1 MTHYFRKCINTKN
14 IITKSFFFF
23 FIISLHFHG
32 CWGLTDSEVLLKF
45 KAALGN
51 KNGNRLSNWRDGIDV
66 CDGDKSNW
74 VGVICDQGL
83 VLGLKLES
91 MRLTGKIDVDSLAQ
105 LEELKTLGL
114 NNNNFKGALPNFKN
128 LLELRSLYLSNNKF
142 SGKIPADSFKG
153 MIKLKKLY
161 LSGNNFSGEIPSSL
175 AGLSKLTTLRL
186 ENNEFTGLLPK
197 FTAKFESFN
206 ASNNQLKGPIP
217 RTLSKIDSSA
227 FSGNKG
233 LCGKPLAACRKD
245 QAPSP
250 SATSNS
256 KSSVLEATNGNTFS
270 DDLEDTSDEMPS
282 DSKKPST
289 TSIVFVAIVGAVA
302 VCGIIAAAFI
312 LLRRRQQTSESI
324 DSSNIEPGIPDDS
337 SHRPTTREQPKVMKK
352 EATMK
357 LSFVREDRGRFELH
371 DLLKASAELLGSG
384 CFGSSYKAALTSG
397 QVMVVKRFKQMNNV
411 GREEFHD
418 HMRRIGKLRH
428 TNLLPLV
435 AFYYRKEEKLLV
447 HDFVPYGSLA
457 VHLHGH
463 QALGQPSLEWENR
476 VKIIKGVSRGLSYL
490 YKELPSVIAA
500 HGHLK
505 SNNVLLDE
513 NFEPYLT
520 DYGLIP
526 VINQENAQELMV
538 AYKSPEYLR
547 LGRVTKKTDVWALG
561 MLILEVV
568 TGKLSSTFLK
578 QGGGGE
584 GGGRRGGDDEDDL
597 VSWVRLIPE
606 DRWASEVVDKELR
619 EEEEEEL
626 INIHKE
632 GEMVKLVRIG
642 LMCCEGD
649 VDKRPDLK
657 EVVGMIEEINIGN
670 DNIIKDIYDDDLF
683 SSYNDDEQGGMRRPS
698 RDMIKDFDYVS
709 R

>member
-227 FSGNKG
+227 FSG
-233 LCGKPLAACRKD
+233 
-245 QAPSP
+245 
-250 SATSNS
+250 TY
-256 KSSVLEATNGNTFS
+256 
-270 DDLEDTSDEMPS
+270 DLEDTSDEMPS

-584 GGGRRGGDDEDDL
+584 DDL

-619 EEEEEEL
+619 EEEEE
-626 INIHKE
+626 E

>member
-256 KSSVLEATNGNTFS
+256 KSSVLEATNG
-270 DDLEDTSDEMPS
+270 
-282 DSKKPST
+282 
-289 TSIVFVAIVGAVA
+289 IVFVAIVGAVA

-584 GGGRRGGDDEDDL
+584 GG
-597 VSWVRLIPE
+597 E

>member
-227 FSGNKG
+227 FSGTC
-233 LCGKPLAACRKD
+233 LT
-245 QAPSP
+245 

-584 GGGRRGGDDEDDL
+584 DDL

-619 EEEEEEL
+619 EEEEE
-626 INIHKE
+626 E

>member
-233 LCGKPLAACRKD
+233 LCGKPLAACR
-245 QAPSP
+245 
-250 SATSNS
+250 
-256 KSSVLEATNGNTFS
+256 
-270 DDLEDTSDEMPS
+270 
-282 DSKKPST
+282 KPST

-584 GGGRRGGDDEDDL
+584 GG
-597 VSWVRLIPE
+597 E

>member
-227 FSGNKG
+227 FSG
-233 LCGKPLAACRKD
+233 
-245 QAPSP
+245 
-250 SATSNS
+250 TY
-256 KSSVLEATNGNTFS
+256 
-270 DDLEDTSDEMPS
+270 DLEDTSDEMPS

-578 QGGGGE
+578 
-584 GGGRRGGDDEDDL
+584 RGGDDEDDL

>member
-256 KSSVLEATNGNTFS
+256 KSSVL
-270 DDLEDTSDEMPS
+270 
-282 DSKKPST
+282 
-289 TSIVFVAIVGAVA
+289 IVFVAIVGAVA

-584 GGGRRGGDDEDDL
+584 GG
-597 VSWVRLIPE
+597 E

>member
-457 VHLHGH
+457 VHLHG
-463 QALGQPSLEWENR
+463 
-476 VKIIKGVSRGLSYL
+476 VSRGLSYL

-584 GGGRRGGDDEDDL
+584 GG
-597 VSWVRLIPE
+597 E